1 VLIKAP
7 PPSIE
12 SRLLPK
18 GRLEALTD
26 GIFAVTMTLLVLDLK
41 LPQHIDFGDSMGA
54 ALADMLPRFDHYVI
68 SFIVL
73 CLFWV
78 AHLRMMRHV
87 REIDPPFLWLNLGFL
102 LCTTFVPAF
111 TAFVGDNPGH
121 PRPAIL
127 YGMNLMAIL
136 SCEAAMWRRALLHL
150 ANDTVTEP
158 LAMWHWV
165 RERFLFGLAVVAIGM
180 GLAVAQAQLG
190 MHTRY
195 ASYVYLLLLG
205 AGILDPKLRFARAV
219 RRLRN
224 VFSAS
229 RE

>member
-1 VLIKAP
+1 MPVKL
-7 PPSIE
+7 PSSPME

-41 LPQHIDFGDSMGA
+41 LPEHVEFGDSIGA
-54 ALADMLPRFDHYVI
+54 ALADLLPRFDHYVI
-68 SFIVL
+68 SFVVL
-73 CLFWV
+73 CLFWI

-87 REIDPPFLWLNLGFL
+87 RDIDPLFLWLNLGFL

-111 TAFVGDNPGH
+111 TAFVGNNPGH

-127 YGMNLMAIL
+127 YGMNLAAIL
-136 SCEAAMWRRALLHL
+136 ACEAAMWRRALLHL

-158 LAMWHWV
+158 TAMWQWV
-165 RERFLFGLAVVAIGM
+165 RKRFVFGLVVVTLGM
-180 GLAVAQAQLG
+180 GLAAAQAQLG
-190 MHTRY
+190 MRTRY

-205 AGILDPKLRFARAV
+205 AGVLQPKLQVERAIHAV
-219 RRLRN
+219 RRL
-224 VFSAS
+224 VSAS